1 MHTYKSVKNLIENL
15 TDFYFSHD
23 RIQHDQISYHKT
35 SKVKNMME
43 QETIRFEQRD
53 NDVFVYGYP
62 ELKDR
67 KGILAG
73 DRMAFFFGEGWRNYE
88 LHVANT
94 LTGKIRKL
102 STTDG
107 ELLVDDNDID
117 NDAIAKECDN
127 GIVNAQAKAIR
138 YAGLNRWDGFKD
150 GLCAISWMLYPDGRY
165 FADKDGF
172 GMEDNDE
179 EEVYAI
185 IDTDLNIVEPFR
197 PIKDVA
203 AYLKEIR
210 KNKRESVI
218 KNRTMKTRIFNL
230 IIIDESGSMQ
240 SIKKEA
246 IDSVN
251 ETIQTIRSAQ
261 KKYEDQEHYVSLVT
275 FNDDVK
281 TVYECVP
288 VNEIKELTAETY
300 QPDCCTALYDA
311 MGISLNALR
320 KKVAEDDKVL
330 VTVVTDGY
338 ENSSKEYS
346 GKAIKALVDELKA
359 KGWVFA
365 YIGANQDVEA
375 VAATISITNV
385 MNFETTSVG
394 TQVMTDRVNR
404 SRERLYCCMA
414 KPDFSAAEANEN
426 FFDEDDEK

>member
-1 MHTYKSVKNLIENL
+1 MVK
-15 TDFYFSHD
+15 
-23 RIQHDQISYHKT
+23 
-35 SKVKNMME
+35 
-43 QETIRFEQRD
+43 QETIRFEQQD
-53 NDVFVYGYP
+53 NSVFVYGYP

-73 DRMAFFFGEGWRNYE
+73 DGMALFFGEGWRNYE
-88 LHVANT
+88 LYVANT

-107 ELLVDDNDID
+107 ELLVNDDDID
-117 NDAIAKECDN
+117 HATIFKLCEN
-127 GIVNAQAKAIR
+127 GIGNARAKAIR
-138 YAGLNRWDGFKD
+138 YAGINRWDGFKD

-165 FADKDGF
+165 FADSDGF

-185 IDTDLNIVEPFR
+185 IDTNLDIVEPFR
-197 PIKDVA
+197 SIKDVA
-203 AYLKEIR
+203 TYLEEIR

-218 KNRTMKTRIFNL
+218 NKRNMKTRIFNL

-240 SIKKEA
+240 SIKNAA

-261 KKYEDQEHYVSLVT
+261 KKHEDQEHFVSLVT

-288 VNEIKELTAETY
+288 VDEVKELTAETY

-330 VTVVTDGY
+330 VTVVTDGE

-346 GKAIKALVDELKA
+346 GKAIKALIDELKA

-385 MNFETTSVG
+385 MNFETTSAG
-394 TQVMTDRVNR
+394 THMMTDRVNR

-426 FFDEDDEK
+426 FFNEDDK

>member
-1 MHTYKSVKNLIENL
+1 
-15 TDFYFSHD
+15 
-23 RIQHDQISYHKT
+23 
-35 SKVKNMME
+35 ME
-43 QETIRFEQRD
+43 QEAIRFEQKD
-53 NDVFVYGYP
+53 NEVFVYGYP

-67 KGILAG
+67 KGVIVG
-73 DRMAFFFGEGWRNYE
+73 DGIAFFFGEGWRNYE
-88 LHVANT
+88 LYIANT
-94 LTGKIRKL
+94 ITGKIHKL
-102 STTDG
+102 STTSG

-117 NDAIAKECDN
+117 YDAIAKECEN
-127 GIVNAQAKAIR
+127 GIGNAQAKAIR

-165 FADKDGF
+165 FADEDGF

-185 IDTDLNIVEPFR
+185 IDIDLNIIEPFR

-288 VNEIKELTAETY
+288 VDEVKELTAETY

-311 MGISLNALR
+311 MGNSLNALR

-338 ENSSKEYS
+338 ENASKEYS
-346 GKAIKALVDELKA
+346 GKAIKALVNELKS

-385 MNFETTSVG
+385 MQFDATPLG
-394 TQVMTDRVNR
+394 TAAMGARVASARGRLFDRIAD
-404 SRERLYCCMA
+404 CC
-414 KPDFSAAEANEN
+414 FSAAEANED
-426 FFDEDDEK
+426 FFDEEK